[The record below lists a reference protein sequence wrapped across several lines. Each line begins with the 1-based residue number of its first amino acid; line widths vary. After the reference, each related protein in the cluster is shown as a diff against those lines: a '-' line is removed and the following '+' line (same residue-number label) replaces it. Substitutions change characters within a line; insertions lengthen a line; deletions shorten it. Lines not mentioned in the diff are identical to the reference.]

1 VARNE
6 GGLGPAMVRRVWT
19 GPVLL
24 LGAVPKQ
31 QLLLLLLLLL
41 LLWNQQPPM
50 RVAVKVFRRAG
61 DAVALGCLVV
71 VRGK

>member
-31 QLLLLLLLLL
+31 QLLLMVLQ
-41 LLWNQQPPM
+41 NQLPPL